1 MSASHSRLTGLVW
14 PTVALA
20 LLLALNLVHWEH
32 GRPSLSTQFFELT
45 VKDGHVHGSLVDIL
59 KRAAPVLLAALGMTF
74 VLATGGVDLS
84 VGAVIAISG
93 AVAATMLEQTGCG
106 VAGVAAAALAAC
118 LLAGLCNGL
127 LVTAFGVQPI
137 VATLVLMVAGRG
149 AAQLLT
155 DGQIVTFERPDFAF
169 IGGGWWLGL
178 PFAVT
183 LAVAG
188 YVVFGLLT
196 RQTAAGLFIESVGGN
211 ERASRLAGVPVAA
224 IKLAVYAASGLT
236 AGVAGLIVA
245 ADIKAADANNA
256 GLYTEL
262 DAILAAVIGG
272 TALTGGRYSLP
283 GTFIGGLLIQTLTT
297 SILTRGV
304 PVEYTLVV
312 KALVVLGV
320 CLLQSERIQ
329 GALRRRRPA

>member
-1 MSASHSRLTGLVW
+1 MSAAHSRLSGLAW

-20 LLLALNLVHWEH
+20 LLLALNLVHWDG
-32 GRPSLSTQFFELT
+32 GRPALSTQFFELQI
-45 VKDGHVHGSLVDIL
+45 VDGRLYGSLVDVL
-59 KRAAPVLLAALGMTF
+59 NRAAPVLLTALGMTL
-74 VLATGGVDLS
+74 VIATGGVDLS
-84 VGAVIAISG
+84 VGAVVAIAG
-93 AVAATMLEQTGCG
+93 AVAATMLTQTAAGLAG
-106 VAGVAAAALAAC
+106 VVAAALGAAV
-118 LLAGLCNGL
+118 LAGLCNGV
-127 LVTAFGVQPI
+127 LVATFGVQPI

-149 AAQLLT
+149 VAQLLT
-155 DGQIVTFERPDFAF
+155 NGVIVTFERPDFAF

-178 PFAVT
+178 PFTVA
-183 LAVAG
+183 LAAG
-188 YVVFGLLT
+188 GYLLSGLLT
-196 RQTAAGLFIESVGGN
+196 RGTAAGLFIESVGGN
-211 ERASRLAGVPVAA
+211 ERASRLAGVPVAC

-262 DAILAAVIGG
+262 DAILAVVIGG
-272 TALTGGRYSLP
+272 TALAGGRFSLP

-304 PVEYTLVV
+304 PVEYTLVA

-320 CLLQSERIQ
+320 CLLQSDRVRA
-329 GALRRRRPA
+329 ALARRSPA